1 MNQVFN
7 IEVESEGGGTRA
19 LETFPSERED
29 KEALNNEGEPQ
40 ISLNALMGYTG
51 PRTMRVEARVGQN
64 WIMVLID
71 NGSTQLCRPED
82 CAVTGSVGDTHRIR
96 CILGVRV
103 ANEER
108 LVCREKYVGVR
119 LSIQGLEFAATLF
132 SPPLNRL
139 DIVLG
144 IQWPEKLGP
153 AIRDWGRKNDYDSR
167 VGQLGARDYGPTQD
181 KWPSH

>member
-29 KEALNNEGEPQ
+29 KEALDNEGEPQ
-40 ISLNALMGYTG
+40 ISLNALMEY
-51 PRTMRVEARVGQN
+51 
-64 WIMVLID
+64 
-71 NGSTQLCRPED
+71 
-82 CAVTGSVGDTHRIR
+82 TGSVGDTHRIR

-108 LVCREKYVGVR
+108 LVCREKYEEVR

-132 SPPLNRL
+132 SLPLNRL
-139 DIVLG
+139 DGEERMTMTV
-144 IQWPEKLGP
+144 E
-153 AIRDWGRKNDYDSR
+153 WGN
-167 VGQLGARDYGPTQD
+167 
-181 KWPSH
+181 